1 MRKKFL
7 FTLNAACL
15 VFASQITHARHA
27 AILIDAEN
35 GNVLHAVEAAQSW
48 YPASLTKMMTLYMTF
63 DALSNGQIHLNDTM
77 HASHHAA
84 RQPNSRLGLHYNERI
99 TVEEAILA
107 IITRSA
113 NDATV
118 VLAEHLSVT
127 EDNFAIRMTAKA
139 HSLGM
144 YNTYFMNATGL
155 PNDWQV
161 TTARDMALL
170 ALKLYRN
177 FPEYYDYFSAHSFEF
192 KGRERF
198 GINRFTATYDGA
210 EGMKTGFTCNSGYN
224 LVSSASQN
232 GRRLIGVILG
242 GRTSN
247 ERYNLMINQM
257 DHGFSG
263 DYNVVSNLSTL
274 PTDSAGLPPHQLD
287 CAGGGSVHEEHEE
300 YRHRHGHK
308 HHHHHTVKAIKAGA
322 TRNKKTIT
330 TTHHS
335 RGHHHR

>member
-1 MRKKFL
+1 MKLFL
-7 FTLNAACL
+7 LTLNAICL
-15 VFASQITHARHA
+15 LLASQVGQAQVHHA

-35 GNVLHAVEAAQSW
+35 GNVLHEVDATQSW

-63 DALSNGQIHLNDTM
+63 DALNNGQIHLHDVM
-77 HASHHAA
+77 HASRHAA
-84 RQPNSRLGLHYNERI
+84 RQPNSRLGLHHGEHL

-107 IITRSA
+107 LITRSA
-113 NDATV
+113 NDASV
-118 VLAEHLSVT
+118 VLAEHLAVT

-170 ALKLYRN
+170 ALKLQRN
-177 FPEYYDYFSAHSFEF
+177 FPEYYGYFAAHSFSF
-192 KGRERF
+192 KGRELN
-198 GINRFTATYDGA
+198 GINRFTANYEGA

-224 LVSSASQN
+224 LVSAAHQN
-232 GRRLIGVILG
+232 GRHLIGVILG

-257 DHGFSG
+257 DHGFAG
-263 DYNVVSNLSTL
+263 DYNIVANINTM
-274 PTDSAGLPPHQLD
+274 PTNSAGLPPHQLD
-287 CAGGGSVHEEHEE
+287 CASGASSYDEPEVH
-300 YRHRHGHK
+300 HRHSHG
-308 HHHHHTVKAIKAGA
+308 HHHHLVTHIKSKVH
-322 TRNKKTIT
+322 R
-330 TTHHS
+330 S
-335 RGHHHR
+335 RHNHR

>member
-1 MRKKFL
+1 MKLFL
-7 FTLNAACL
+7 LTFNAICL
-15 VFASQITHARHA
+15 LLVSQTSQARHA

-35 GNVLHAVEAAQSW
+35 GNVLHEVEATQSW

-63 DALSNGQIHLNDTM
+63 DALNNRQIHLHDTM
-77 HASHHAA
+77 HTSHHAA

-99 TVEEAILA
+99 TVEEAVLA
-107 IITRSA
+107 IVTRSA

-118 VLAEHLSVT
+118 VLAEHLAVT

-170 ALKLYRN
+170 ALKIQRN
-177 FPEYYDYFSAHSFEF
+177 FPEYYGYFATHTMSF
-192 KGRERF
+192 KGHELN
-198 GINRFTATYDGA
+198 GINKFTATYEGA

-224 LVSSASQN
+224 LVSSARQN

-242 GRTSN
+242 GHTSG
-247 ERYNLMINQM
+247 ERYDLMVNQM
-257 DHGFSG
+257 NHGFGG
-263 DYNVVSNLSTL
+263 DYNVLTNIFTM
-274 PTDSAGLPPHQLD
+274 PTQSAGLPPHQLG
-287 CAGGGSVHEEHEE
+287 CASGAVHEPEEEHHNKH
-300 YRHRHGHK
+300 HRHTTK
-308 HHHHHTVKAIKAGA
+308 RMKLKAHRVRHI
-322 TRNKKTIT
+322 
-330 TTHHS
+330 HS
-335 RGHHHR
+335 

>member
-1 MRKKFL
+1 MRKKL
-7 FTLNAACL
+7 LLTLNVVCL
-15 VFASQITHARHA
+15 LLASQTGHARHA
-27 AILIDAEN
+27 EILIDAEN
-35 GNVLHAVEAAQSW
+35 GNVLHEIEATQSW
-48 YPASLTKMMTLYMTF
+48 FPASLTKMMTLYITF
-63 DALSNGQIHLNDTM
+63 DALNNGQIHLHDMM
-77 HASHHAA
+77 HASHHASQ
-84 RQPNSRLGLHYNERI
+84 QPQSRLGLHNGERI

-107 IITRSA
+107 IVTRSA

-118 VLAEHLSVT
+118 VLAEHLAVT

-139 HSLGM
+139 HSMGM

-161 TTARDMALL
+161 TTAHDMALL
-170 ALKLYRN
+170 SLKLYRN

-192 KGRERF
+192 KGRELF

-232 GRRLIGVILG
+232 GRRFIGVVLG

-257 DHGFSG
+257 DHGFGG
-263 DYNVVSNLSTL
+263 DYNVITNLFTM
-274 PTDSAGLPPHQLD
+274 PTQSAGLPPHQLS
-287 CAGGGSVHEEHEE
+287 CASGGSHYEEPEVRH
-300 YRHRHGHK
+300 HRHGH
-308 HHHHHTVKAIKAGA
+308 
-322 TRNKKTIT
+322 
-330 TTHHS
+330 
-335 RGHHHR
+335 GHHHAVKHIGKVKAHHGRHKRR

>member
-1 MRKKFL
+1 MKLFL
-7 FTLNAACL
+7 LTLNAICL
-15 VFASQITHARHA
+15 LFVSQVSQAQVHHA

-35 GNVLHAVEAAQSW
+35 GNVLHEVEATQSW

-63 DALSNGQIHLNDTM
+63 DALSNRQIRLQDTLRT
-77 HASHHAA
+77 SRHAA
-84 RQPNSRLGLHYNERI
+84 RQPNSRLGLHYGEHL
-99 TVEEAILA
+99 TVEDAILA
-107 IITRSA
+107 LITRSA
-113 NDATV
+113 NDASV
-118 VLAEHLSVT
+118 VLAEHLAVT

-170 ALKLYRN
+170 ALKLQRN
-177 FPEYYDYFSAHSFEF
+177 FPEYYGYFGAHSFLF
-192 KGRERF
+192 KGRELN
-198 GINRFTATYDGA
+198 GINKFTANYEGA

-224 LVSSASQN
+224 LVSSARQN

-257 DHGFSG
+257 DHGFAG
-263 DYNVVSNLSTL
+263 DYNVVANINTM
-274 PTDSAGLPPHQLD
+274 PTNSAGLPPHQLD
-287 CAGGGSVHEEHEE
+287 CAGGSSSYDEPEVH
-300 YRHRHGHK
+300 HRHSHG
-308 HHHHHTVKAIKAGA
+308 HHHHHLVTHIKSKA
-322 TRNKKTIT
+322 
-330 TTHHS
+330 HHS
-335 RGHHHR
+335 RHNHH

>member
-1 MRKKFL
+1 MRKKLLLTF
-7 FTLNAACL
+7 NAACL
-15 VFASQITHARHA
+15 LLASQTTQARHA
-27 AILIDAEN
+27 EILIDAEN
-35 GNVLHAVEAAQSW
+35 GNVLHEVEAAQSW
-48 YPASLTKMMTLYMTF
+48 FPASLTKMMTLYMTF
-63 DALSNGQIHLNDTM
+63 DALNNGQIHLHDTM

-84 RQPNSRLGLHYNERI
+84 RQPQSRLGLHYGERI

-107 IITRSA
+107 IVTRSA

-118 VLAEHLSVT
+118 VLAEHLAVT

-139 HSLGM
+139 HSMGM
-144 YNTYFMNATGL
+144 YNTYFMNSTGL

-177 FPEYYDYFSAHSFEF
+177 FPEYYDYFGAHSFEF
-192 KGRERF
+192 KGRELF

-232 GRRLIGVILG
+232 GQRFIGVVLG

-257 DHGFSG
+257 DHGFGG
-263 DYNVVSNLSTL
+263 DYNVVANIGTM
-274 PTDSAGLPPHQLD
+274 PTQSAGLPPHQLD
-287 CAGGGSVHEEHEE
+287 CASGASHYDEPEVRH
-300 YRHRHGHK
+300 HRHGHHHHAARHIGKVK
-308 HHHHHTVKAIKAGA
+308 HH
-322 TRNKKTIT
+322 R
-330 TTHHS
+330 
-335 RGHHHR
+335 HHRR